1 MRVVFLVAAIVMVG
15 GLGSTEVAD
24 SRPPGINGETWQFGP
39 HNRWAYTHIR
49 EILPTKDILN
59 DSGFVQPIPGL
70 KDAKKDL
77 SIKFNGQTTRLSAVM
92 RDQFIDGIL
101 VIKNSTA
108 IAELYDGTLTPNHTH
123 LMWSVSKTITGLTA
137 ATVEAD
143 GLIDLNKTVSNY
155 VPELSKSGW
164 GENTLRELLDMRDS
178 SNWVED
184 YDSPESTVR
193 RQDCADG
200 LLTGPMCIDTDVV
213 GNYKFL
219 PAVGID
225 TTRQGTFIYK
235 SGTTDVMAWVLEAA
249 TGKRYADL
257 VSERLWKPLGAEQ
270 NAGITVDVSGFTL
283 ASGGMFT
290 SLRDAARIGQLI
302 LNKGRVGRTQVIP
315 ETWINDVLTQQGDGK
330 LLPLGG
336 ESVAPY
342 YRSFIWGI
350 GDGKG
355 TVLARGVHGQFIYIS
370 PSTGVVIAMYSTWP
384 NADGGAPRVG
394 FDNALKLLESI
405 KNSI

>member
-1 MRVVFLVAAIVMVG
+1 
-15 GLGSTEVAD
+15 
-24 SRPPGINGETWQFGP
+24 
-39 HNRWAYTHIR
+39 
-49 EILPTKDILN
+49 
-59 DSGFVQPIPGL
+59 
-70 KDAKKDL
+70 
-77 SIKFNGQTTRLSAVM
+77 
-92 RDQFIDGIL
+92 
-101 VIKNSTA
+101 
-108 IAELYDGTLTPNHTH
+108 
-123 LMWSVSKTITGLTA
+123 
-137 ATVEAD
+137 
-143 GLIDLNKTVSNY
+143 
-155 VPELSKSGW
+155 
-164 GENTLRELLDMRDS
+164 MRDS

-200 LLTGPMCIDTDVV
+200 LLTGPMCIDTAVI

-219 PAVGID
+219 PAVGSD
-225 TTRQGTFIYK
+225 TTRQGKFIYK
-235 SGTTDVMAWVLEAA
+235 SGTTDVIAWVLEAA

-283 ASGGMFT
+283 ASGGMFA

-302 LNKGRVGRTQVIP
+302 LNKGRVGGAQVIP
-315 ETWINDVLTQQGDGK
+315 ETWINDLLTQQGDGK
-330 LLPLGG
+330 LLPLGD